1 MSILG
6 DRATTAQWQCARW
19 FAVTIPAQIFDGSPM
34 VGAAR
39 LEFGDPLHRG
49 ADRARTDAP
58 GRTGRQRAG
67 SGEGASAAGLS
78 GSGLAGAGAASRLAV
93 GLGLGPA
100 AGGEP
105 KVDVR
110 VAAGVDVRGCLDRPN
125 ALDPCRA
132 ASVWRGIALGSV
144 LFLSV
149 FRSSFAQASVPKC
162 NLQSATG
169 DSSGSIW
176 TAPAPRPAP
185 VPDAPAHRMR
195 GLVASFWPTAA
206 KSMACS
212 THAASDA
219 AQGNACASRTA
230 ASGLTFRDRNCRPA
244 LRQGA
249 TGSRILSG
257 CPTRTWDR

>member
-6 DRATTAQWQCARW
+6 DRAPTAQRQCAGW
-19 FAVTIPAQIFDGSPM
+19 FSVTIPAQIFDGSPM
-34 VGAAR
+34 EGAAR
-39 LEFGDPLHRG
+39 LEFSDALHRS
-49 ADRARTDAP
+49 ADRARTDAQ
-58 GRTGRQRAG
+58 GRTGRQRAV
-67 SGEGASAAGLS
+67 SGEGASVAGLS
-78 GSGLAGAGAASRLAV
+78 GSGLAGTGAASHLAV

-125 ALDPCRA
+125 APDPCRA

-144 LFLSV
+144 LFLSM

-176 TAPAPRPAP
+176 TVAN
-185 VPDAPAHRMR
+185 R
-195 GLVASFWPTAA
+195 GQVNGVFNPS
-206 KSMACS
+206 CI
-212 THAASDA
+212 
-219 AQGNACASRTA
+219 R
-230 ASGLTFRDRNCRPA
+230 R
-244 LRQGA
+244 
-249 TGSRILSG
+249 GSRERVREWHSSLGADLSRSKL
-257 CPTRTWDR
+257 PTCAQAR